1 MINIETWFP
10 TFIGQEILEDH
21 EKIAK
26 KIVPICKKIQG
37 KIKNTENNWVSK
49 LYQTCHT
56 HNICGNKKFDYIN
69 KIIYQKV
76 HEYIAAIGG
85 KEIINFAEGWFN
97 VYKKY
102 DFQEFH
108 CHPSRQISVIYVLKS
123 TKEDPKIIFERN
135 EGLYNQE
142 SDIDTKALSTKVRY
156 NSVQGNLLIFRS
168 SLHHC
173 VEMKQDDS
181 ERISLA
187 YNFNLKKQ

>member
-1 MINIETWFP
+1 MGVDEMK
-10 TFIGQEILEDH
+10 DV
-21 EKIAK
+21 AK
-26 KIVPICKKIQG
+26 
-37 KIKNTENNWVSK
+37 
-49 LYQTCHT
+49 
-56 HNICGNKKFDYIN
+56 F
-69 KIIYQKV
+69 
-76 HEYIAAIGG
+76 
-85 KEIINFAEGWFN
+85 F
-97 VYKKY
+97 
-102 DFQEFH
+102 
-108 CHPSRQISVIYVLKS
+108 SRALL

>member
-1 MINIETWFP
+1 MAT
-10 TFIGQEILEDH
+10 
-21 EKIAK
+21 
-26 KIVPICKKIQG
+26 
-37 KIKNTENNWVSK
+37 
-49 LYQTCHT
+49 
-56 HNICGNKKFDYIN
+56 KKFDYIN

-156 NSVQGNLLIFRS
+156 KFCTR
-168 SLHHC
+168 
-173 VEMKQDDS
+173 
-181 ERISLA
+181 
-187 YNFNLKKQ
+187 